1 MAIIDSLKGAAGT
14 ADTFVKTQHGN
25 LATYLGNAAKGT
37 GILAKGAGLLGKVA
51 GFLGPWGTAI
61 SVATL
66 AWNVGS
72 SLFGSK
78 PHPAQQRV

>member
-1 MAIIDSLKGAAGT
+1 MAITDTLKAGAKT
-14 ADTFVKTQHGN
+14 ADTFVKSQHGN
-25 LATYLGNAAKGT
+25 LTSYLGKAASGT